1 MAENFK
7 YPTSAI
13 RELAGVYM
21 LAVFRINKE
30 IEEMDLD
37 YTKTWDLINQEYDSI
52 KQEVSED
59 TVVESEDL
67 EEQPFEVVGNT
78 IAYTLF

>member
-1 MAENFK
+1 MAEKFK
-7 YPTSAI
+7 YPTPAI

-37 YTKTWDLINQEYDSI
+37 YTETWDLINQEYDSL
-52 KQEVSED
+52 KVETKEVSR
-59 TVVESEDL
+59 
-67 EEQPFEVVGNT
+67 
-78 IAYTLF
+78 